1 LESFAVFARLDVF
14 AHPDAWASLLT
25 LTALEIVLG
34 VDNLV
39 FVALAT
45 QGLAPDRAVKASR
58 LGLGM
63 AVVLR
68 LVLLAGMVW
77 LTRLTA
83 PIFTLFAHAVSAR
96 DLILIF
102 GGLFLL
108 YKGTLEIHEEI
119 DPEVEGGSRTSG
131 KSFRR
136 AIFQIA
142 VLDIVFSLDSVLT
155 AIGMADDFVV
165 MAAAVVIAV
174 ALMILAAGPVGRFIR
189 ENPTVKMLALA
200 FLLLIGVTLVADG
213 AGYEFPKGFIY
224 SAVGF
229 SLLVEGLNQ
238 WARRRRRRVARGE

>member
-1 LESFAVFARLDVF
+1 LEHIAVF

-25 LTALEIVLG
+25 LTVLEIVLG

-45 QGLAPDRAVKASR
+45 QGLPPDRALKASR

-63 AVVLR
+63 AVVFR

-77 LTRLTA
+77 LTHLTT
-83 PIFTLFAHAVSAR
+83 PIFSVLDHPVSAR
-96 DLILIF
+96 DLILVS

-119 DPEVEGGSRTSG
+119 DPEVEDEGRKSG
-131 KSFRR
+131 KGFWR

-155 AIGMADDFVV
+155 AIGVADDFAV
-165 MAAAVVIAV
+165 MAVAVVIAV
-174 ALMILAAGPVGRFIR
+174 GLMILAAGPVGRFIR
-189 ENPTVKMLALA
+189 ENPTVKMLALS
-200 FLLLIGVTLVADG
+200 FLLLIGMTLIADG
-213 AGYEFPKGFIY
+213 AGYDIPKGFIY
-224 SAVGF
+224 SAIGF
-229 SLLVEGLNQ
+229 SLMVEGLNQ
-238 WARRRRRRVARGE
+238 WARRSRAARARAK

>member
-1 LESFAVFARLDVF
+1 MDYFAIFVRLDVF
-14 AHPDAWASLLT
+14 AHLDSWASLLT

-45 QGLAPDRAVKASR
+45 QGLPPDRALKASR

-63 AVVLR
+63 AVVFR
-68 LVLLAGMVW
+68 LGLLATVVW
-77 LTRLTA
+77 LTHLTA

-96 DLILIF
+96 DLILVC
-102 GGLFLL
+102 GGVFLL
-108 YKGTLEIHEEI
+108 YKGTVEIHEEI
-119 DPEVEGGSRTSG
+119 DPEVEHAPFGSGAR
-131 KSFRR
+131 FWR

-155 AIGMADDFVV
+155 AIGMADEFVV
-165 MAAAVVIAV
+165 MAAAVIVAV
-174 ALMILAAGPVGRFIR
+174 GLMILAAGPVARFIH

-213 AGYEFPKGFIY
+213 AGYDIPKGFVY

-238 WARRRRRRVARGE
+238 WARRRRRAAD

>member
-1 LESFAVFARLDVF
+1 MDYLALF
-14 AHPDAWASLLT
+14 AHPDAFARPDIWASLLT

-45 QGLAPDRAVKASR
+45 QGLPPDRALKASR

-63 AVVLR
+63 AVVFR
-68 LVLLAGMVW
+68 LALLAGMVW
-77 LTRLTA
+77 MIHLTT
-83 PIFTLFAHAVSAR
+83 PILSIMDRPVSAR
-96 DLILIF
+96 DLILVC

-119 DPEVEGGSRTSG
+119 DPEIEDGGRKSG
-131 KSFRR
+131 KGFWR

-165 MAAAVVIAV
+165 MAAAVVVAV
-174 ALMILAAGPVGRFIR
+174 GLMILAAGPVGQFIR

-200 FLLLIGVTLVADG
+200 FLLLIGVTLIADG
-213 AGYEFPKGFIY
+213 AGHDIPKGFVY

-238 WARRRRRRVARGE
+238 WACRRRAARRG

>member
-1 LESFAVFARLDVF
+1 MDALALFARPEIFARPDV
-14 AHPDAWASLLT
+14 WASLLT

-45 QGLAPDRAVKASR
+45 QGLPPDRALKASR

-63 AVVLR
+63 AVVFR

-77 LTRLTA
+77 LTRLTT
-83 PIFTLFAHAVSAR
+83 PIFALFGHAVSVR
-96 DLILIF
+96 DVILIF

-119 DPEVEGGSRTSG
+119 DPEVGDESRKSG
-131 KSFRR
+131 RNFWR

-155 AIGMADDFVV
+155 AIGMADDFLV
-165 MAAAVVIAV
+165 MAAAVIIAV
-174 ALMILAAGPVGRFIR
+174 GLMILAAGPVGQFISK
-189 ENPTVKMLALA
+189 NPTVKMLALA
-200 FLLLIGVTLVADG
+200 FLLLIGMTLIADG
-213 AGYEFPKGFIY
+213 AGYDIPKGFIY

-229 SLLVEGLNQ
+229 SLVVEGLNQ
-238 WARRRRRRVARGE
+238 WARRGRAARGE

>member
-1 LESFAVFARLDVF
+1 MDTLALFARPDVFAR
-14 AHPDAWASLLT
+14 PDAWASLLT

-45 QGLAPDRAVKASR
+45 QGLPPDRAVKASR

-63 AVVLR
+63 AVVFR
-68 LVLLAGMVW
+68 LALLAGVVW
-77 LTRLTA
+77 LTRLTT
-83 PIFTLFAHAVSAR
+83 PIFSVVGHAVSAR
-96 DLILIF
+96 DLVLVS

-119 DPEVEGGSRTSG
+119 DPEVADGSRTNG
-131 KSFRR
+131 KSFWK

-155 AIGMADDFVV
+155 AIGMAEEFAV

-174 ALMILAAGPVGRFIR
+174 GLMIFAAGPVGRFIR

-213 AGYEFPKGFIY
+213 AGYDIPKGFIY

-229 SLLVEGLNQ
+229 SLMVEGLNQ
-238 WARRRRRRVARGE
+238 WARRRARGRD

>member
-1 LESFAVFARLDVF
+1 MDYFAIFARLDVF
-14 AHPDAWASLLT
+14 AHLDSWASLLT

-45 QGLAPDRAVKASR
+45 QGLPPDRALKASR

-63 AVVLR
+63 AVVFR
-68 LVLLAGMVW
+68 LGLLATVVW
-77 LTRLTA
+77 LTHLTT
-83 PIFTLFAHAVSAR
+83 PIFTLFARAVSAR
-96 DLILIF
+96 DLILVC
-102 GGLFLL
+102 GGVFLL
-108 YKGTLEIHEEI
+108 YKGTVEIHEEI
-119 DPEVEGGSRTSG
+119 DPEVKHARFRSG
-131 KSFRR
+131 ARFWR

-155 AIGMADDFVV
+155 AIGMADEFVV
-165 MAAAVVIAV
+165 MAAAVIVAV
-174 ALMILAAGPVGRFIR
+174 GLMIAAAGPVARFIH

-213 AGYEFPKGFIY
+213 AGYDIPKGFVY

-238 WARRRRRRVARGE
+238 WARRRRRAAD

>member
-1 LESFAVFARLDVF
+1 LDIVALFAR
-14 AHPDAWASLLT
+14 PDAWASLLT

-45 QGLAPDRAVKASR
+45 QGLPPDRALKASR

-63 AVVLR
+63 AVVFR
-68 LVLLAGMVW
+68 LALLAGVVW
-77 LTRLTA
+77 LTRLTT
-83 PIFTLFAHAVSAR
+83 PIVALAGHEVSAR
-96 DLILIF
+96 DLVLIS

-108 YKGTLEIHEEI
+108 YKGTVEIHEEI
-119 DPEVEGGSRTSG
+119 DPEVEDGSRRRG
-131 KSFRR
+131 KSFWK

-155 AIGMADDFVV
+155 AIGMAEDFAV

-174 ALMILAAGPVGRFIR
+174 GLMIFAAGPVGRFIR
-189 ENPTVKMLALA
+189 GNPTVKMLALA

-213 AGYEFPKGFIY
+213 AGYDIPKGFVY

-238 WARRRRRRVARGE
+238 WARRRRAARGGELS